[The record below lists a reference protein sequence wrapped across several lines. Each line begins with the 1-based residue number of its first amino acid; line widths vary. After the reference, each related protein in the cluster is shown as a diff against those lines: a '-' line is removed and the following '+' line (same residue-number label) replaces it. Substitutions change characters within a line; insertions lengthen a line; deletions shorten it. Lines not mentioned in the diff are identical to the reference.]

1 MIWTRM
7 SNAGRVVPRAVAQLA
22 MVAAALIAAAGTFLA
37 VPNSAD
43 AQPAAAAASAGFSVR
58 VIEGTKA
65 AAARVDPRLND
76 LRRELV
82 SLHQDYNVFSLVS
95 EHALRLQ
102 VGQRNQIKLPDGA
115 DLALQLLEIVA
126 GPPIRVRHVLELPK
140 SKSTRSVAPGGRTLD
155 VRAGTERLIIICTTV
170 EK

>member
-1 MIWTRM
+1 M
-7 SNAGRVVPRAVAQLA
+7 
-22 MVAAALIAAAGTFLA
+22 AAPGTA
-37 VPNSAD
+37 E
-43 AQPAAAAASAGFSVR
+43 AQPAASAGFSVR
-58 VIEGTKA
+58 IIEGTKGA
-65 AAARVDPRLND
+65 TAHVDPRLND

-82 SLHQDYNVFSLVS
+82 SLHQEYNVFSLAS

-102 VGQRNQIKLPDGA
+102 VGQRSPISLPDGA
-115 DLALQLLEIVA
+115 ELALQLLEIVA

-155 VRAGTERLIIICTTV
+155 VRAGTARLIIICTTV

>member
-1 MIWTRM
+1 MIWTRVI
-7 SNAGRVVPRAVAQLA
+7 NAWRSTER
-22 MVAAALIAAAGTFLA
+22 AALRVAVVAVVAGVAPVLMPTA
-37 VPNSAD
+37 H

-65 AAARVDPRLND
+65 AAPRVDPRLSD

-82 SLHQDYNVFSLVS
+82 SLHQDYNVFALVS

-115 DLALQLLEIVA
+115 ELALQLLEIVS

-155 VRAGTERLIIICTTV
+155 VRAGAERLIIICTTV